1 MTADL
6 LLAATGFVLVTSAT
20 PGPNNAML
28 LASGVN
34 FGFRR
39 TLPHMLGVSAGC
51 ALMFVLVGIGLGQ
64 AFAAA
69 PLLYQALRYGGAL
82 YLLWLAWHIAV
93 ARGIHPSGTGPRGT
107 APAERRGRPMRFIE
121 GLLFQWI
128 NPKAWVMV
136 IGAVTAYVPHQ
147 HFLVNVI
154 TLSLIFVAVGLPCIA
169 VWAGFGVALR
179 RFLDSPIRMRAFNW
193 GMAALLVASLYP
205 LLEG

>member
-6 LLAATGFVLVTSAT
+6 LLAATGFVFVTSAT

-39 TLPHMLGVSAGC
+39 TLPHMLGISAGC
-51 ALMFVLVGIGLGQ
+51 ALMFVLIGLGLGRI
-64 AFAAA
+64 FAAS
-69 PLLYQALRYGGAL
+69 PPLYQALRYGGAL
-82 YLLWLAWHIAV
+82 YLLWLAWHIA
-93 ARGIHPSGTGPRGT
+93 AAPGIQQT
-107 APAERRGRPMRFIE
+107 ERRGRPMHFTE

-136 IGAVTAYVPHQ
+136 IGAVTAYVPRQ
-147 HFLVNVI
+147 HFLADVI
-154 TLSLIFVAVGLPCIA
+154 TLSLILIAVGLPCIA

-179 RFLDSPIRMRAFNW
+179 RFLATPIRMRAFNW
-193 GMAALLVASLYP
+193 AMAALLVASLYP